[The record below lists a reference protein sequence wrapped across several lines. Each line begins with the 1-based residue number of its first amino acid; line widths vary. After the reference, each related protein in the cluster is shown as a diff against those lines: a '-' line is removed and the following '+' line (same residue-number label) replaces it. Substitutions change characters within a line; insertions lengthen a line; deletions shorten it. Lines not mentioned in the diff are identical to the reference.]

1 MSWKTKWGIPVQ
13 TVTSGTAIHFRFCL
27 IVCIFVMVSCSTGSV
42 SSPPEGPVVPL
53 SFRPIQIISANGAL
67 WIAGTDE
74 SIATSQDGGATWE
87 LKHNTK
93 DGEVLVD
100 LGWLNAKSGY
110 AAGTR
115 GLFLWTS
122 DGGNTWTPRTGAVG
136 MTLQASFGDEQH
148 GLRIT
153 DSTAEFTTDG
163 GAHWAEIP
171 VLESDKTVEG
181 DQTILDVAALDS
193 NRMAVS
199 LYRGDIVQH
208 DNVLVSTTDGG
219 KRWTT
224 VEMPLMQFT
233 LVAKDGEYS
242 AAGRKNDGHVLGKDG
257 SEKKVHLPLVT
268 HSRDGEKWTN
278 RSTVS
283 VDLGPCNSQGCLL
296 WDGVWSDPTSGM
308 PSYWIFPPRSSW
320 GSMTYKWAAAAGRIC
335 TLESDLV
342 CTDSTSSTAIPSKPK
357 PGSGVTINIVGNG
370 LDQHPLGDRCLSCPI
385 PVLVDPD
392 QPGLSGGNGA
402 LVRFVIRKNG
412 TVDQVR
418 MTNWFGSKFK
428 APLSNA
434 MQKWVFQPVL
444 DKDGIPV
451 DQEEDAQVDF
461 ILVHP
466 PEQK

>member
-1 MSWKTKWGIPVQ
+1 MSWKIKWRTAVQ
-13 TVTSGTAIHFRFCL
+13 TVPSGRANQFRFCL
-27 IVCIFVMVSCSTGSV
+27 IVCVFVMASCSTGSV

-87 LKHNTK
+87 LKHNNK
-93 DGEVLVD
+93 GGEVLVD

-110 AAGTR
+110 AGGTR
-115 GLFLWTS
+115 GLFLWTA
-122 DGGNTWTPRTGAVG
+122 DGGKTWTPRAGATGT
-136 MTLQASFGDEQH
+136 TLQVSFGDEQH
-148 GLRIT
+148 GIRRMN
-153 DSTAEFTTDG
+153 STAEFTSNG
-163 GAHWAEIP
+163 GARWAKIP
-171 VLESDKTVEG
+171 ALKPDKPVEG
-181 DQTILDVAALDS
+181 DQTILDVVALDS

-199 LYRGDIVQH
+199 LQHGDYPKH
-208 DNVLVSTTDGG
+208 DNVLISTDDGG

-233 LVAKDGEYS
+233 LVGKDGEYW
-242 AAGRKNDGHVLGKDG
+242 AAGRKNVGHVVGSDG
-257 SEKKVHLPLVT
+257 SETKLEFPLVT

-278 RSTVS
+278 RSIPA

-308 PSYWIFPPRSSW
+308 PPYWIFPPRSSW

-335 TLESDLV
+335 TLDSDLV
-342 CTDSTSSTAIPSKPK
+342 CTDSTSSTAIPSKSK
-357 PGSGVTINIVGNG
+357 SGSGVTINIVGNG
-370 LDQHPLGDRCLSCPI
+370 LDQHALGDRCLSCPI
-385 PVLVDPD
+385 PILVDPD
-392 QPGLSGGNGA
+392 QPGLWGGNGA
-402 LVRFVIRKNG
+402 LVKFVIRKNG

-428 APLSNA
+428 APLTNA
-434 MQKWVFQPVL
+434 MQKWVLQPVL
-444 DKDGIPV
+444 DKDGVRV
-451 DQEEDAQVDF
+451 DQEEDARVDF

-466 PEQK
+466 PEQQ